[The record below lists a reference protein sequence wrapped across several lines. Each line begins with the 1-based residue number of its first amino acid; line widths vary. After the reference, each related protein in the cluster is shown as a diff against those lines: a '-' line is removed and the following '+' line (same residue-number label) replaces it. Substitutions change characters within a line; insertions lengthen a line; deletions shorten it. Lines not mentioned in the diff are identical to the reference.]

1 MKKVQRGIVLEVN
14 KNHIILLTPAGDC
27 LKVRHPGGNIRRGAE
42 IGYSTSTP
50 TWPKVVATAACLTAA
65 ALILIAIIPAAFPLT
80 DMFDRDS
87 SVQGYLVLD
96 INPSLELSFN
106 AELEVTAFHP
116 LNEDA
121 VLLLEGL
128 EVGTYLFD
136 IVGLL
141 LERSVELN
149 FLNPDERNLIL
160 IALVQIEKTNISPQ
174 LLADLIEKKLSTYGI
189 SGDVGIFETSS
200 TDRNEAL
207 ETGISLNRHLLLE
220 ALHGQDK
227 EKVIGDDLPAADLLS
242 GLKNRLPFSEFRT
255 TVVPELPTQV
265 PFASDDLPGP
275 PGLPVDLPALPEQA
289 ENRKEKKPVLPELPV
304 PVPFVPVDKPGPPD
318 SLP

>member
-14 KNHIILLTPAGDC
+14 KKYIILLTPAGDC
-27 LKVRHPGGNIRRGAE
+27 LKVRHPGGNIRLGEEFSCSASRPA
-42 IGYSTSTP
+42 
-50 TWPKVVATAACLTAA
+50 WPKVVATAACLTAA
-65 ALILIAIIPAAFPLT
+65 ALILIAVIPAGASLT
-80 DMFDRDS
+80 DMFDGDN

-141 LERSVELN
+141 LERSIELS
-149 FLNPDERNLIL
+149 FLNPDEKNLIL
-160 IALVQIEKTNISPQ
+160 IALVQIKETNISPQ
-174 LLADLIEKKLSTYGI
+174 LLADLIERKLSTYGI
-189 SGDVGIFETSS
+189 SGDVGIFETSNK
-200 TDRNEAL
+200 DRNEAL

-220 ALHGQDK
+220 ALHGLDK
-227 EKVIGDDLPAADLLS
+227 EKVIGDDLPSADLLS

-265 PFASDDLPGP
+265 PFDSDDLPGP
-275 PGLPVDLPALPEQA
+275 PGLPVDLPVLPEQA

-304 PVPFVPVDKPGPPD
+304 PVPFVPLDKPGPPD
-318 SLP
+318 